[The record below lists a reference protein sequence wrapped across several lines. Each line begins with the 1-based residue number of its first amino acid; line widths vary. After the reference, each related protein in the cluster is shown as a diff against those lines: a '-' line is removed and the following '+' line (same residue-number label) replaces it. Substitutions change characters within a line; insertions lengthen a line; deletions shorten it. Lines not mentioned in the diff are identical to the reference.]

1 MIMNNKLK
9 EKAFDIV
16 IDMIIGKTSEEIEE
30 ILQSSCNQKLLKKTF
45 DAFADSRYFSV
56 EYRDIAYVP
65 IQESFETIEN
75 KKLNPA
81 LDIKILSD
89 NILPIVK
96 QNFAAPTNFNW
107 TMLSKLLAGYYKK
120 RAETSV
126 KLYEVSNQLSIQH
139 AEVMDNVTEVKEMLQ
154 RNITEEHRVEMKHE
168 YVFKKFVQSK
178 VNSFIAEMAN
188 CTYHFIF
195 NEGVQSMENENP
207 IRCIF
212 RDLKTRKG
220 ELNSYI
226 DVSFW
231 KKPIHFIMVNP
242 KGGIEPLECSILPT
256 QFLEEFFIPKIQKQ
270 IEMLLTYKEMLPD
283 ELYFEILTIDG
294 EINSSYF
301 KMVQQ
306 GMGIIINQS
315 FSNIDGLKN
324 FLVELCDM
332 TLSCEQFYKG

>member
-1 MIMNNKLK
+1 MYNELK

-45 DAFADSRYFSV
+45 DVFADSRYFST

-65 IQESFETIEN
+65 IQESFDKIEN

-96 QNFAAPTNFNW
+96 QSFVAPTNFNW
-107 TMLSKLLAGYYKK
+107 TLLSNLLAGYYKK
-120 RAETSV
+120 RAEISV
-126 KLYEVSNQLSIQH
+126 KLYEVSDQLSIQH
-139 AEVMDNVTEVKEMLQ
+139 AEVMDSVTEVKEMLQ
-154 RNITEEHRVEMKHE
+154 RNITEEHRLEMKRE
-168 YVFKKFVQSK
+168 YVFKNFVQSK

-195 NEGVQSMENENP
+195 KEGVKSLRDENP
-207 IRCIF
+207 IKCIF
-212 RDLKTRKG
+212 RDLKCKEG

-226 DVSFW
+226 DFSFW

-242 KGGIEPLECSILPT
+242 KGGIEPLEYSILPT
-256 QFLEEFFIPKIQKQ
+256 QFLKEFFIPKMQKQ
-270 IEMLLTYKEMLPD
+270 IEILLTYKEMLPD
-283 ELYFEILTIDG
+283 ELYYEILTIDG

-306 GMGIIINQS
+306 GMGVIIDQS

-324 FLVELCDM
+324 FLVELCDL
-332 TLSCEQFYKG
+332 TLSCEKFYMG